1 MVECKQTDQFH
12 LQTPRHSPRNTS
24 QRAAVP
30 HTQGNLQHLLP
41 TWFLIRLRPGL
52 AQDMDSGAGLNAIK
66 IKRLVIPQ
74 LPATVDQI
82 YETDERIQHAQ
93 EWFVV
98 LKN

>member
-1 MVECKQTDQFH
+1 
-12 LQTPRHSPRNTS
+12 
-24 QRAAVP
+24 
-30 HTQGNLQHLLP
+30 
-41 TWFLIRLRPGL
+41 
-52 AQDMDSGAGLNAIK
+52 MDSGAGLDAIK